1 MVSRFMEK
9 LLSEALQQL
18 YKSVQA
24 IQQKFH
30 EKGIVSSIIN
40 EVIRENFRPFYFS
53 YEEIL
58 HTKKSIKSKQA
69 TFTQIFLYA

>member
-1 MVSRFMEK
+1 M
-9 LLSEALQQL
+9 
-18 YKSVQA
+18 QA

-58 HTKKSIKSKQA
+58 HTKMHIKKQKNEEKS
-69 TFTQIFLYA
+69 T